1 MGHAASR
8 RALFVRGI
16 VRSNGDE
23 TAFLFEEGFL
33 THARRGTPA
42 ILVATDR
49 AIHVIESET
58 HQSAVCSYNR
68 IVRFD
73 HREDGADVLVGISCY
88 MGRVPTAERVATGI
102 ELQPAELANYLLRV
116 PRGHRWAEVREKIAS
131 GVQRSEIP
139 ATAHHI
145 ESFI

>member
-1 MGHAASR
+1 MGLAASR

-16 VRSNGDE
+16 VRHNGDE
-23 TAFLFEEGFL
+23 TAFVFEEGFL
-33 THARRGTPA
+33 THARRGIPA

-73 HREDGADVLVGISCY
+73 HREDGPDVLVGVSCY
-88 MGRVPTAERVATGI
+88 MGRVPTAQRIAAGT
-102 ELQPAELANYLLRV
+102 ELLPSELANFLLRL
-116 PRGHRWAEVREKIAS
+116 PRSHRWAEVLDKIAA
-131 GVQRSEIP
+131 GVERSEIP
-139 ATAHHI
+139 PSAHHV